1 MCCSL
6 LKINDS
12 NWKHDVVRNGTGE
25 GEMTVD
31 RILDAIVLR
40 IVSSSKT
47 DVVIGLQ
54 VSARDERDD
63 VIEICNRLDSGLS
76 PCRANDLES

>member
-6 LKINDS
+6 LKISDS

-25 GEMTVD
+25 GETTVD
-31 RILDAIVLR
+31 RIFDAIVLR

-54 VSARDERDD
+54 VSTRDERDD
-63 VIEICNRLDSGLS
+63 VIEICNRADTGLPS
-76 PCRANDLES
+76 CRANDLEN